1 MAMDAARTAMNKA
14 LRTLID
20 GDYRLNS
27 GPVKSRLGE
36 GIRLTAWI

>member
-1 MAMDAARTAMNKA
+1 MKKA

-36 GIRLTAWI
+36 GIG